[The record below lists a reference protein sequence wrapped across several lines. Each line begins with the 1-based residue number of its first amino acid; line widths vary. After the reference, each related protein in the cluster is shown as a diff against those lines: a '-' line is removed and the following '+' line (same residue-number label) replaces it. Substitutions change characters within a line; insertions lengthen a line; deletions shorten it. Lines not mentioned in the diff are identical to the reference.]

1 MSDCNLLS
9 TTKNDLSH
17 IPYFEVSDPFDLV
30 YRKSSTLTPVGPHTH
45 NALEIY
51 LTLSDLPD
59 VLINNT
65 VSNVSKGSLI
75 IIPPYSIHQLFNQK
89 DITYERYIVS
99 INNGWLNL
107 AVPVKTSL
115 LNASKCSSQPLIIKL
130 SSSKQAVLLNK
141 LDAFMKAP
149 TKTPLSYYAEFFNIL
164 DSLDTVIS
172 DFMNQKH
179 QSQLFI
185 SGTQETVNQ
194 IIAYI
199 NAHLTEQITLDD
211 IASHFYMNKDYLARL
226 FKKHTHT
233 TIGNF
238 ISIQKINIAQSLLAK
253 GASVAEVQEETGF
266 SSYAYFFRF
275 FKKMTG
281 ISPSQYRKNAS
292 LLIKKEP

>member
-1 MSDCNLLS
+1 MADSNLLS
-9 TTKNDLSH
+9 TTKNNPSN

-51 LTLSDLPD
+51 FTLSDLPD

-75 IIPPYSIHQLFNQK
+75 ITPPYSIHQLFNQK
-89 DITYERYIVS
+89 DMTYERYILT
-99 INNGWLNL
+99 INNGWLNV

-130 SSSKQAVLLNK
+130 SSRKQAVLLDK
-141 LDAFMKAP
+141 LDAFIKTPA
-149 TKTPLSYYAEFFNIL
+149 KTPLSYYADFFNIL
-164 DSLDTVIS
+164 DFLDTVMS
-172 DFMNQKH
+172 DFLNQNH
-179 QSQLFI
+179 QSQLLI

-199 NAHLTEQITLDD
+199 NAHLTEQITLDTL
-211 IASHFYMNKDYLARL
+211 ASHFYMNKDYLARL

>member
-1 MSDCNLLS
+1 MADSNLLS
-9 TTKNDLSH
+9 TTKNSLSN

-51 LTLSDLPD
+51 FTLSELPD

-65 VSNVSKGSLI
+65 VSNVSKDSLI
-75 IIPPYSIHQLFNQK
+75 VIPPYSIHQLFNQK
-89 DITYERYIVS
+89 DITYERYILS
-99 INNGWLNL
+99 INNGWLNT
-107 AVPVKTSL
+107 AIPINTSL
-115 LNASKCSSQPLIIKL
+115 LNTSKSSSQPIIIKL
-130 SSSKQAVLLNK
+130 SSNEQAVLLK
-141 LDAFMKAP
+141 QLDTFIKTPA
-149 TKTPLSYYAEFFNIL
+149 KTPLSYYADFFSIL
-164 DSLDTVIS
+164 DSIDTIVGN
-172 DFMNQKH
+172 FVTQKH
-179 QSQLFI
+179 SSHLLI
-185 SGTQETVNQ
+185 SSTQETVNQ

-199 NAHLTEQITLDD
+199 NAHLTEQITLDSL
-211 IASHFYMNKDYLARL
+211 ASHFYMNKDYLARL

-233 TIGNF
+233 TIGSF
-238 ISIQKINIAQSLLAK
+238 ISIQKLNMAQSLLAK

-292 LLIKKEP
+292 LL